1 MSKMF
6 KKSGA
11 GVLIK
16 HKNGRLAI
24 AAVSYRRSGSN
35 LLHTN
40 GWKFQDHP
48 TKQLNL
54 YNQGSR
60 ALIREVKKKQVIIYL
75 TQKCMFVWLG

>member
-1 MSKMF
+1 ML

-16 HKNGRLAI
+16 HKNSGLAI
-24 AAVSYRRSGSN
+24 SAVSYRRSGSN

-60 ALIREVKKKQVIIYL
+60 ALIREVRKKQVIIL
-75 TQKCMFVWLG
+75 R